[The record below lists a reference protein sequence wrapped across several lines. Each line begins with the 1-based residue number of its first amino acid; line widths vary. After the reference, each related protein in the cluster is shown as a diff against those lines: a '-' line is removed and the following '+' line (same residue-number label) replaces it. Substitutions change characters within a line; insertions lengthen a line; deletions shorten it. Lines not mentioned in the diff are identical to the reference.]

1 MYGTQQRKN
10 PAASLFLQSQDQ
22 CFHIM
27 SQNTKRD
34 KKRLYRVVVK
44 AALQCFM
51 IGVSEKIRS
60 RMVQNPLRAC
70 LVAAGAFVSDSYVQR
85 ALFAMYE
92 LPHRNQPIRKSD
104 LLSKT
109 PCVP

>member
-1 MYGTQQRKN
+1 MVCNNEN

-22 CFHIM
+22 CFHII
-27 SQNTKRD
+27 SQNTKCD
-34 KKRLYRVVVK
+34 KKLLYRVVAK

-70 LVAAGAFVSDSYVQR
+70 LVAAGAFVSDSYSER
-85 ALFAMYE
+85 LLLCMSSHTATNL
-92 LPHRNQPIRKSD
+92 KKKTD